1 MLYQSNIHFLFF
13 QHIISLS
20 TKKKDSNVGA
30 NRPSTES
37 ISPRR
42 LLHNSPPD
50 ENNND
55 ISFSSATNE
64 DGKFDS
70 PEQEDLTPK
79 NNITRLGQSTTDL
92 VNKRRSQSAV
102 KFGTNTAA
110 EFDFLRPITEMTPI
124 PLSVVQEIF
133 PTDVKEEPEEKEI
146 EHRQTAQNVAILAEW
161 EDDFDD
167 IISEDNDVV
176 KPGGRSMKRGRK
188 RTPHKRPRKRRESS
202 SSRRRESSIFSRERR
217 SLIDPDDSM
226 EMDDDLSGD
235 TGNNNKAAGRRRS
248 SMYGGLPFSVTCDP
262 EDYTSP
268 SAGSV
273 STMGTP
279 AGLAAIE
286 SNKANTTEENNVA
299 QAKQDSAANRDSLD
313 SACISPNSLKSS
325 LVAEVNCNNN
335 DSSMVDSSFESVDHS
350 TAMAGIMPGGD
361 TSFESIDDNGRDSNE
376 THITARAT
384 PNSARTSSSTILRAV
399 HASGALLPGNNNY
412 SHSPHHQSNH
422 NVAPSTSANNGG
434 SGDAGNGRLRP
445 NHLKYSPSSSSGASS
460 TCPGRM
466 VSHLKEVRHLSILS
480 KYSFLLHLVSFIGHI
495 SFRLLLESRI

>member
-1 MLYQSNIHFLFF
+1 MFICIYFTSNWLCHTNLTHHYSYLFYYKF
-13 QHIISLS
+13 SLS
-20 TKKKDSNVGA
+20 TKKNSNVGA

-55 ISFSSATNE
+55 ISFTSATDQQQQINE

-79 NNITRLGQSTTDL
+79 NNITRLGASTTDL

-167 IISEDNDVV
+167 IISEDNDIV

-226 EMDDDLSGD
+226 EMDDDNLSGD
-235 TGNNNKAAGRRRS
+235 TGNNNSAAGRRRS
-248 SMYGGLPFSVTCDP
+248 TMDGGLPFSVTCDP

-299 QAKQDSAANRDSLD
+299 QAKQGSVANRDSLD

-325 LVAEVNCNNN
+325 LVAEVNCNKT

-376 THITARAT
+376 TNITARAT

-445 NHLKYSPSSSSGASS
+445 NHLKYSPSSSSGTSS

-466 VSHLKEVRHLSILS
+466 VSHLKDAILSI
-480 KYSFLLHLVSFIGHI
+480 Y
-495 SFRLLLESRI
+495 R

>member
-1 MLYQSNIHFLFF
+1 
-13 QHIISLS
+13 
-20 TKKKDSNVGA
+20 
-30 NRPSTES
+30 
-37 ISPRR
+37 
-42 LLHNSPPD
+42 
-50 ENNND
+50 
-55 ISFSSATNE
+55 
-64 DGKFDS
+64 
-70 PEQEDLTPK
+70 
-79 NNITRLGQSTTDL
+79 
-92 VNKRRSQSAV
+92 
-102 KFGTNTAA
+102 
-110 EFDFLRPITEMTPI
+110 MTPI

-167 IISEDNDVV
+167 IISDDNDIV

-226 EMDDDLSGD
+226 EMDDNLSGD
-235 TGNNNKAAGRRRS
+235 TGRRRS
-248 SMYGGLPFSVTCDP
+248 TMDGGLPFSVTCDP

-279 AGLAAIE
+279 AGLAATE
-286 SNKANTTEENNVA
+286 SNTANTSKENNVA
-299 QAKQDSAANRDSLD
+299 QAKQDSVVNRDSLD

-325 LVAEVNCNNN
+325 LVAEVKCNNN

-350 TAMAGIMPGGD
+350 TAMAGIMPGD

-376 THITARAT
+376 TNITARAT

-422 NVAPSTSANNGG
+422 VAPPASANNGG
-434 SGDAGNGRLRP
+434 SGDVVNGRLRP

-466 VSHLKEVRHLSILS
+466 VSHLKEVGHLSIFFYITNVFIPITS
-480 KYSFLLHLVSFIGHI
+480 CFFHRTHLLPTLTRV
-495 SFRLLLESRI
+495 